1 MLKLSEMRRTIK
13 VKGEVTK
20 SGKKFYAEHLR
31 SILEPQENG
40 KFVAIEP
47 DSQEYFIGLTAVEAI
62 RKGNALF
69 PEKILFLA
77 RIGFPTAHKIGGYG
91 YHRRNG

>member
-1 MLKLSEMRRTIK
+1 MSEIS
-13 VKGEVTK
+13 EL
-20 SGKKFYAEHLR
+20 GKRFYDEHLK

-47 DSQEYFIGLTAVEAI
+47 ESEQYFIGQTDVEAAK
-62 RKGNALF
+62 KGKDVF
-69 PEKILFLA
+69 PQKILFLA

-91 YHRRNG
+91 TRKR